1 MERFNEELKELDEK
15 KSQKVNNFNDE
26 IMEDEKERS
35 NKLND
40 LLKEVEPQKGK
51 DTVPIDVTDFQNVIP
66 S

>member
-1 MERFNEELKELDEK
+1 MERFNEELKELNEK
-15 KSQKVNNFNDE
+15 NQKVNDFNDE

-35 NKLND
+35 NKLNN